1 MQWGEFKI
9 DSLFKKIKTKNVV
22 KNKIGDLPATTAV
35 LTNNQ
40 IGRYIDKEGA
50 TILENVF
57 SATANGTGKAFFQS
71 KPFTILQDSYAFKFK
86 DESITKKSVYLFFLA
101 SLNKVFQ
108 KYSWDNKSIWERI
121 RQEKI
126 YLPIKNKQID
136 FDFIEKFVVLIEK
149 IIVKEL
155 KAAHMAELKA
165 YLLATGFEENEATH
179 THTQRERE
187 RESRFSSG
195 NRRFISQYNLEKNLE
210 LKIFLM
216 FQAQIKSFM
225 LIRLKSMIHRFQT
238 LILYV
243 VRQSKNNGIKG
254 YIHENLQFLNPANTI
269 SFAQDTFL
277 SFVQKQKYFTGNN
290 VKVLKYKGK
299 NKIKQKSLMFIAIA
313 IQKVIAKL
321 SWGINS
327 SKESI
332 LKTKFLL
339 PIDDQKQ
346 INFDFI
352 EKFVVLIE
360 KIIVKELK
368 AAHMAELKAYLLA
381 TGFEENEA
389 THTHTQRERE
399 RERELKDLFSK
410 IRWKQFEIADLFNLT
425 SSKKHFHANK
435 VKIFDQQ
442 VPNSYPYIVRKSG
455 DNGTRGYIIEDQKF
469 LNPAKSL
476 SFAYVTYFVFYQKTK
491 YYTTQIKILTWKKG
505 IISEKALL
513 FITACLQKS
522 TSRFTWGDPNSAE
535 FIRKIK
541 FFLPVNNQGQ
551 IDFYLIEKII
561 LELEKLIIN
570 DLAVYSTKKI
580 DTYNIVIK
588 QNLA

>member
-1 MQWGEFKI
+1 M
-9 DSLFKKIKTKNVV
+9 
-22 KNKIGDLPATTAV
+22 
-35 LTNNQ
+35 TNNQ

-179 THTQRERE
+179 THTHTHRERE
-187 RESRFSSG
+187 RERE
-195 NRRFISQYNLEKNLE
+195 RARERAA
-210 LKIFLM
+210 
-216 FQAQIKSFM
+216 FQAEIEDLYLNTIWKEFRIKDIFDVSSSNKVIHANKVKIHDTQIPN
-225 LIRLKSMIHRFQT
+225 T
-238 LILYV
+238 YPYV

-299 NKIKQKSLMFIAIA
+299 NKIKQ
-313 IQKVIAKL
+313 
-321 SWGINS
+321 N
-327 SKESI
+327 
-332 LKTKFLL
+332 
-339 PIDDQKQ
+339 
-346 INFDFI
+346 
-352 EKFVVLIE
+352 
-360 KIIVKELK
+360 
-368 AAHMAELKAYLLA
+368 H
-381 TGFEENEA
+381 
-389 THTHTQRERE
+389 
-399 RERELKDLFSK
+399 
-410 IRWKQFEIADLFNLT
+410 
-425 SSKKHFHANK
+425 
-435 VKIFDQQ
+435 
-442 VPNSYPYIVRKSG
+442 
-455 DNGTRGYIIEDQKF
+455 
-469 LNPAKSL
+469 
-476 SFAYVTYFVFYQKTK
+476 
-491 YYTTQIKILTWKKG
+491 
-505 IISEKALL
+505 
-513 FITACLQKS
+513 
-522 TSRFTWGDPNSAE
+522 
-535 FIRKIK
+535 
-541 FFLPVNNQGQ
+541 
-551 IDFYLIEKII
+551 
-561 LELEKLIIN
+561 
-570 DLAVYSTKKI
+570 
-580 DTYNIVIK
+580 
-588 QNLA
+588 

>member
-1 MQWGEFKI
+1 M
-9 DSLFKKIKTKNVV
+9 KTKNVV